1 MATST
6 FQVRTYHRL
15 PIHSPLY
22 FHNDNLQGTGAL
34 WNVSRD
40 GCRMDANVPL
50 HPGTVVELML
60 LLGANGAVY
69 VKAATVC
76 WARGQECGLRLILVQ
91 PGEAAHLERFITQRL
106 TEAAHAQYLSR

>member
-1 MATST
+1 MATLT

-15 PIHSPLY
+15 PIHAPLY
-22 FHNDNLQGTGAL
+22 FHNEDLQGTGAL
-34 WNVSRD
+34 WNVSLD

-50 HPGTVVELML
+50 RVGDIVELML
-60 LLGANGAVY
+60 LLGPRGAVY

-76 WARGQECGLRLILVQ
+76 WTRGHECGLRLILVQ
-91 PGEAAHLERFITQRL
+91 PGGAAHLERYITQRL